1 MLGWDRVDL
10 IKMDVQGYE
19 LEVLA
24 GGREALR
31 GCQAVLLEV
40 SVVPV
45 NQGAPLIGD
54 VLSFMRDRGF
64 VLYDLCTLFRR
75 PLDAALVQLD
85 VVFVRADSPLVRES
99 GLNKPAA

>member
-1 MLGWDRVDL
+1 
-10 IKMDVQGYE
+10 
-19 LEVLA
+19 
-24 GGREALR
+24 
-31 GCQAVLLEV
+31 VLLEV

-45 NQGAPLIGD
+45 NQGAPPLIGD

-99 GLNKPAA
+99 GMN